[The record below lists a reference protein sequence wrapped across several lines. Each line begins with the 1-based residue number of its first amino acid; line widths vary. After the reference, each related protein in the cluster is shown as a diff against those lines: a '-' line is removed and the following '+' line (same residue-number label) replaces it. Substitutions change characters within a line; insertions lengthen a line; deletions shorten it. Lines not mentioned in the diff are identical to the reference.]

1 MTLVMIFHVSGSF
14 PLHADWQKSNSSV
27 DGEPQGNWRRN
38 SNSRDVVATLLP
50 FPAPPPEWPEWPGEL
65 AHRLSRDNI
74 AWTARRICMGQN
86 YFISWQKLRII
97 NNYFQYRSLTSSLL
111 LVLVLVV
118 SCTKVDFSK
127 KLGIPVAPGKF
138 CRKPPLEVRS
148 RAFFPSLSIQRKAE
162 TE

>member
-27 DGEPQGNWRRN
+27 DGEPQGNWGRN

-97 NNYFQYRSLTSSLL
+97 KNYFQYRSLTSSLL

-127 KLGIPVAPGKF
+127 KLGIPVVPVTIYPTKSWNRVAK
-138 CRKPPLEVRS
+138 
-148 RAFFPSLSIQRKAE
+148 
-162 TE
+162 